1 MNGIRILQ
9 LAAAD
14 EGLGEIVRILDGVR
28 NFLIAILTALAILAM
43 TYAGIRYV
51 MAAGDPAGVERAK
64 TAARS
69 AVVGLALALLAPV
82 LVSIVKRIIGV

>member
-28 NFLIAILTALAILAM
+28 NFLIAILTALAIVAM

-51 MAAGDPAGVERAK
+51 IAAGDPAGVERAK